1 VDDGMKLFVGAIRY
15 VTWLSIFVLF
25 AGRLPCSAQGGAT
38 EAQADYD
45 LQHKKYADACA
56 EYQQVLNGQP
66 TNVPLLLKYSQAL
79 EGKGD
84 LDAAILKARQATQVL
99 PSSVDAHVYL
109 GHYLDANRDEQ
120 GAALQYER
128 ILDLKSP
135 PPARKAAYGP
145 LIRLLNKLKDRKK
158 LLFYARQFVY
168 EFPDDPISHYDLA
181 WAFTQ
186 IESEKAKPS
195 YNGAIK
201 EYRKALTAN
210 GDLAAARYNLAA
222 LLVKE
227 GRHDEAI
234 KELEIFVSKA
244 GVDDPD
250 MGQAQ
255 ETLKKL
261 KSQGH

>member
-1 VDDGMKLFVGAIRY
+1 MKLLLS
-15 VTWLSIFVLF
+15 WLATFVLL
-25 AGRLPCSAQGGAT
+25 ALRLPCFAAEGAT

-45 LQHKKYADACA
+45 LQHKQFAAACA

-66 TNVPLLLKYSQAL
+66 TNVPLLLKFSQAL

-99 PSSVDAHVYL
+99 PSSVEAHVYL

-120 GAALQYER
+120 GAAIQYER

-135 PPARKAAYGP
+135 PSARKAAYGP
-145 LIRLLNKLKDRKK
+145 LIRLLNKLRDHKK
-158 LLFYARQFVY
+158 LLAFARQYVY
-168 EFPDDPISHYDLA
+168 EFPDDAVSHYDLA
-181 WAFTQ
+181 WVFTQ
-186 IESEKAKPS
+186 IETEKAKPS

-201 EYRKALTAN
+201 EYRKSLAAN
-210 GDLAAARYNLAA
+210 NDLAAARYNLAA

-227 GRHDEAI
+227 GRNDEAI

-250 MGQAQ
+250 LSQAR